1 MTMLILMIKLR
12 RKKEKEATKRG
23 ERRKLSLS
31 LSFSLRGS
39 FVRSCS
45 REHCARSEKCCEKL
59 IFEKFFVCCLGFVC
73 KLKLLVSSYDY
84 IYYLYIS
91 SIIIIA
97 RRRRRRRRKSPM
109 IFATAFNSRLINS
122 KLVKVMAAA
131 GVVLSKFVPT
141 PR

>member
-23 ERRKLSLS
+23 EHKLSLS

-84 IYYLYIS
+84 IYYIYYVH
-91 SIIIIA
+91 IIDHHH
-97 RRRRRRRRKSPM
+97 REKKKKKNHHHP
-109 IFATAFNSRLINS
+109 
-122 KLVKVMAAA
+122 
-131 GVVLSKFVPT
+131 
-141 PR
+141 